1 MVQKSNIIRK
11 SNILITFGL
20 TNFEFNRLINSL
32 KKLNIFEKENKLS
45 PEVFIYFIKNSKK
58 IISHAGPGTI
68 YLITKNAKY
77 MPLIIPRM
85 AKFKEHV
92 DDHQVFFAKFLKK
105 KLPKK
110 LKKYIV
116 IKENIDKDL
125 INYLK
130 EKPKKNILKKYLFN
144 KSKNSKSK
152 IIFNQLIKNL

>member
-20 TNFEFNRLINSL
+20 TNFKFNRLIDSL
-32 KKLNIFEKENKLS
+32 KKLNIFEKENKL
-45 PEVFIYFIKNSKK
+45 PPVVFISFIKKSKK